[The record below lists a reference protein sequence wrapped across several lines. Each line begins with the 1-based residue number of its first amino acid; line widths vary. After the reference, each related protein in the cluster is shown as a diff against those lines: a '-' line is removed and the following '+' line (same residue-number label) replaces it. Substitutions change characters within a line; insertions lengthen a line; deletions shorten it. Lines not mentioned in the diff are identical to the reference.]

1 MPLIDVWFKTYQSTQ
16 YPGPCLMC
24 HETIPI
30 GTKVK
35 LKQGIGIIHLECY
48 PTFKDLETMVDACLF
63 YAANDLPEESSR
75 LAKMI
80 LDTISE
86 NNFYNF
92 LNPSFYSLDEKND
105 MEKIIKS
112 LDKNHELHKKSNY
125 LFNTYWKKFLELY
138 FGLTPDWAVE
148 IHELIKNSKDFDE
161 LSDDEL
167 ENVKKGI
174 NLMNVL
180 KQRAHELYEN
190 HRLRYTKNKE
200 IAFDPL
206 TPLKTHQDLKT
217 IFSSIKKSLIWF
229 DVYFDKESF
238 DLILNKIDFDS
249 PKLKKILIYTGISD
263 WNKLK
268 ILKKQYELYKNELKN
283 VFGIDLQIRF
293 LTESKKIHDRY
304 FIIDD
309 VVLTGPSQGYLFN
322 KHCTLNRFN
331 EKSLIDEI
339 HELIDNHHKNNS
351 FDLIS
356 DWNKIEKL
364 LPSKSNSFNSSL
376 QHNCSECSRPFNTW
390 KPIPSGR
397 TPRCPN
403 CRKLIQYK

>member
-1 MPLIDVWFKTYQSTQ
+1 
-16 YPGPCLMC
+16 MC
-24 HETIPI
+24 HETIPK

-35 LKQGIGIIHLECY
+35 WKKEIGIMHTDCYSIFKQLEIMI
-48 PTFKDLETMVDACLF
+48 DDCLF
-63 YAANDLPEESSR
+63 YALNGFPEKSTE
-75 LAKMI
+75 LADNI
-80 LDTISE
+80 VEIISE

-92 LNPSFYSLDEKND
+92 ISSTYLPLDEKDD
-105 MEKIIKS
+105 MEKIIES
-112 LDKNHELHKKSNY
+112 LDKNTELHKKSNY
-125 LFNTYWKKFLELY
+125 SFKTYFKKFLEFY
-138 FGLTPDWAVE
+138 IGLTPDWA
-148 IHELIKNSKDFDE
+148 IELNQLNEVLEDYDEDE
-161 LSDDEL
+161 LDDDEKEIL
-167 ENVKKGI
+167 NKRTQLQGI
-174 NLMNVL
+174 LRQHAHNLYH
-180 KQRAHELYEN
+180 K

-364 LPSKSNSFNSSL
+364 VPSKSNSSNSSL